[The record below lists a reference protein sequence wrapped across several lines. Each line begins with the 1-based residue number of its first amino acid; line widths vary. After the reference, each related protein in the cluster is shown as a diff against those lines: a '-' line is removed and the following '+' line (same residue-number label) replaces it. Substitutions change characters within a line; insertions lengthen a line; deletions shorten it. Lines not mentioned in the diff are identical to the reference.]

1 MRFLIDECLHTSLV
15 QVANAA
21 GHEAQHVNWRGWS
34 GFKDHRLRE
43 IIVREEFVFVTN
55 NARDFRKLMG
65 TTELHPGLIV
75 IVPSVTPTI
84 QRHLF
89 GRAIAEA
96 SKITDMINKVIEI
109 EVDRACVYELPKL
122 FPAGNPTK
130 LPPEEA

>member
-1 MRFLIDECLHTSLV
+1 
-15 QVANAA
+15 
-21 GHEAQHVNWRGWS
+21 
-34 GFKDHRLRE
+34 
-43 IIVREEFVFVTN
+43 
-55 NARDFRKLMG
+55 MG
-65 TTELHPGLIV
+65 TKELHAGLIV

-96 SKITDMINKVIEI
+96 SKITDMTNKVIEI
-109 EVDRACVYELPKL
+109 EADRARVYELPKL